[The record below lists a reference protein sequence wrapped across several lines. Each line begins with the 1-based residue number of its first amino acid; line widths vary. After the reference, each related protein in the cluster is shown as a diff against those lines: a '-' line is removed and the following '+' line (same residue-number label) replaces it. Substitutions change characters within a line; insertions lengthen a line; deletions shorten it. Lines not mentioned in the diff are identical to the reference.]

1 MQKDIPLLMSSM
13 IWRLVL
19 KKFIKHQINVFLEVA
34 DSADSRFCCGCIPGC
49 PMMGGKRQFGARKR
63 KQPR

>member
-1 MQKDIPLLMSSM
+1 M